1 VSTQLCS
8 TVHRT
13 SRSRARASKELHSSV
28 STLALA
34 ALFLGAAAVTQQ
46 LILAYTHTAQ
56 CTEGELPRSL
66 INPCATLFPGAAA
79 GTVQLDG
86 VTHSPCSH
94 VVHDKETSR
103 SHPRASEEL
112 KRSQCYHMQQLAQCS
127 WTGRTTSQTAQ
138 PADTGKSC
146 AGAFRQLGL
155 YPRATGDAPKCS
167 SWRKT
172 AGQDD
177 TFSHSTS

>member
-1 VSTQLCS
+1 
-8 TVHRT
+8 
-13 SRSRARASKELHSSV
+13 V